1 MDEIKTSNIK
11 LKFQGANSVSLKSS
25 LLREGTEG

>member
-1 MDEIKTSNIK
+1 MDELRTSNMK

-25 LLREGTEG
+25 LLRDGTEG

>member
-1 MDEIKTSNIK
+1 MDEIKSSYMK

-25 LLREGTEG
+25 LVREETEG